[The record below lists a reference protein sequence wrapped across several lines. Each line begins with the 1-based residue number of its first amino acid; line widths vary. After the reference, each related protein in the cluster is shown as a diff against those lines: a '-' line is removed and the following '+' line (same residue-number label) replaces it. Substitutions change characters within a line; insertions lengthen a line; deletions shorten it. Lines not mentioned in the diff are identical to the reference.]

1 MMLQEYIYDD
11 QAPNFEELLDIM
23 TQLQLQFKN
32 IH

>member
-1 MMLQEYIYDD
+1 MMSQEYIYDD

-23 TQLQLQFKN
+23 TQLQLQFRN

>member
-23 TQLQLQFKN
+23 TQLSVA
-32 IH
+32 I